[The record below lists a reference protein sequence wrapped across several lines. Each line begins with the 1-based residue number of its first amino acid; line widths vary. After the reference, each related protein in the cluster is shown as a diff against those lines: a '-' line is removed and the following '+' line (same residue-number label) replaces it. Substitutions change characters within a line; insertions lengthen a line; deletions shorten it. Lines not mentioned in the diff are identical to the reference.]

1 MEIIN
6 FLSELKWSTQI
17 QFVDGNCKNVI
28 DKYKDIDKFKDAYF
42 VTWHK
47 SWTGKGWRVNDAD
60 IALKKYFA
68 IDIDIRKLLFEKTA
82 KIPTDI
88 QLEKTID
95 KILEIFDN
103 DELLKE
109 YSYVVCSWN
118 GLHIYYIWEERYID
132 PFIYKSWV
140 WEIYNRV
147 DNLLVPLWLKADWA
161 VRNISTLL
169 RVPWCMNTGRAKYWL
184 SPIEAKIIRSSP
196 KQSSLFDSIEIYA
209 ISKIEQE
216 KEITK
221 SSFNDNKVYDAIEE
235 VNVAHLFTKQTGVKM
250 ANDWRNFISP
260 KDKGFIGLY
269 YLQDLN
275 IIVNNWTS
283 HLYSDLNAY
292 WPFSYVKYEILRT
305 SDNKAVYKWFKEEYP
320 NISDIDKVA
329 KKEYHIKK
337 DKINWVDNL
346 VRDDRKWERIFD
358 LNRKGKVF
366 ISRWLPEIDNEF
378 GKIQEHD
385 LAVLVGSPASGKTAF
400 TYFMAR
406 ENAKQWLKS
415 MYFSLELN
423 PSVLKMRTAMA
434 IARISKI
441 DYQNGN
447 YSVEQWKIASKIY
460 NELDDSENIDLVGYG
475 YTPNINEVCSAIE
488 NAYLSDWIRL
498 FFLDNLWKILW
509 TTGSQSENDVQI
521 EITNKLQ
528 SLKNKYP
535 IAIVLLHHLRKK
547 SGTDISVTQERVRWS
562 QKISDNATV
571 LAWIDRDWSVS
582 TLSLMKDTMWWI
594 ETSVNMTYVKWE
606 FIPYTF

>member
-6 FLSELKWSTQI
+6 FLSELKWNAEI
-17 QFVDGNCKNVI
+17 QFVDGTCKNVI
-28 DKYKDIDKFKDAYF
+28 PKYNKIDKLKDAYF
-42 VTWHK
+42 VTGHK
-47 SWTGKGWRVNDAD
+47 TWTGKHWRVMDVD
-60 IALKKYFA
+60 IETKKYFA
-68 IDIDIRKLLFEKTA
+68 IDVDIRKTLLDKTG

-88 QLEKTID
+88 QLEKAIE
-95 KILEIFDN
+95 KILELFDN
-103 DELLKE
+103 DELLQE
-109 YSYVVCSWN
+109 YSYAVNSWN
-118 GLHIYYIWEERYID
+118 GLHIYYIWEERTID
-132 PFIYKSWV
+132 PFIYRSWV
-140 WEIYNRV
+140 WEIYSRV
-147 DNLLVPLWLKADWA
+147 NNVLSPLWLKADGA
-161 VRNISTLL
+161 VKNISTLL
-169 RVPWCMNTGRAKYWL
+169 RIPGCMNTGRQKYGL
-184 SPIEAKIIRSSP
+184 APVEAKIIRNHP
-196 KQSSLFDSIEIYA
+196 KHSSLFDNIEVYA
-209 ISKIEQE
+209 MSKLEE
-216 KEITK
+216 EREVARK
-221 SSFNDNKVYDAIEE
+221 SFNDNKVYDAIEQ
-235 VNVAHLFTKQTGVKM
+235 VNVAHLFSKNTGLRI
-250 ANDWRNFISP
+250 ANDWRNFISS
-260 KDKGFIGLY
+260 KDGWYIWLY
-269 YLQDLN
+269 YIKDLN
-275 IIVNNWTS
+275 ILVNNGTS

-320 NISDIDKVA
+320 NISDIDKVE

-337 DKINWVDNL
+337 DKINGVDNL
-346 VRDDRKWERIFD
+346 VRDDRRWEQIFD

-385 LAVLVGSPASGKTAF
+385 LVVLVGSPASGKTAF

-447 YSVEQWKIASKIY
+447 YSVEQWNIASKIY
-460 NELDDSENIDLVGYG
+460 NELDDSENIDLVGYS

-547 SGTDISVTQERVRWS
+547 SNTDTSVTQERVRWS